1 MYHYTDGGLR
11 NVWLAN
17 GYEIKTTPYGEG
29 VVFHNLEGLPRSIC
43 MALSRKASLL
53 TGAEFRYI
61 RSAGMLLSQPALGK
75 LMGIDGQSV
84 ARWEK
89 TGKVPRWADKLIRL
103 LYTAHAEGNEP
114 IAKAVERIKT
124 VERLVKQK
132 IVVKETRGQW
142 RPSLHDDDTTQMSA

>member
-11 NVWLAN
+11 NVWLVN
-17 GYEIKTTPYGEG
+17 GYEIRKTPYGNG
-29 VVFHNLEGLPRSIC
+29 VAFHNLDGLTQSIC
-43 MALSRKASLL
+43 TALTRKATPL

-89 TGKVPRWADKLIRL
+89 TSKVPRWADKLVRL
-103 LYTAHAEGNEP
+103 LYVAQAEGNEP
-114 IAKAVERIKT
+114 IARAVERIRT

-132 IVVKETRGQW
+132 ILVKESRGRW
-142 RPSLHDDDTTQMSA
+142 RTSLVEENSPLP

>member
-17 GYEIKTTPYGEG
+17 GYEIKQTPYGEG
-29 VVFHNLEGLPRSIC
+29 VSFHNLDGLTKSIC
-43 MALSRKASLL
+43 MALTNKASLL

-89 TGKVPRWADKLIRL
+89 TSKVPRWADKLVRL
-103 LYTAHAEGNEP
+103 LYTAQAAGNEP
-114 IAKAVERIKT
+114 IAKVVERIKI

-132 IVVKETRGQW
+132 IVVKESRGHW
-142 RPSLHDDDTTQMSA
+142 LPSLQDESLAAH

>member
-1 MYHYTDGGLR
+1 
-11 NVWLAN
+11 
-17 GYEIKTTPYGEG
+17 
-29 VVFHNLEGLPRSIC
+29 
-43 MALSRKASLL
+43 MALINKASLL

-89 TGKVPRWADKLIRL
+89 TSKVPRWADKLVRL
-103 LYTAHAEGNEP
+103 LYTAQAEGNEP
-114 IAKAVERIKT
+114 IAKAFERIKT

-132 IVVKETRGQW
+132 IVVKEFLGHW
-142 RPSLHDDDTTQMSA
+142 KPSLQDEGASAS

>member
-1 MYHYTDGGLR
+1 M
-11 NVWLAN
+11 WLAN
-17 GYEIKTTPYGEG
+17 GYEIKQTPYGEG
-29 VVFHNLEGLPRSIC
+29 VSFHNLDGLTQSIC
-43 MALSRKASLL
+43 MALTNKASLL

-89 TGKVPRWADKLIRL
+89 TSKVPRWADKLVRL
-103 LYTAHAEGNEP
+103 LYTAQAEGNEP
-114 IAKAVERIKT
+114 IAKAVVRIKI

-132 IVVKETRGQW
+132 IVVKESRGHW
-142 RPSLHDDDTTQMSA
+142 LPSLHDERVAAH

>member
-17 GYEIKTTPYGEG
+17 GYEIKQTPYGEG
-29 VVFHNLEGLPRSIC
+29 VSFHNLDGLTKSIC
-43 MALSRKASLL
+43 MALTNKASLL

-89 TGKVPRWADKLIRL
+89 TSKIPRWADKLVRL
-103 LYTAHAEGNEP
+103 LYTAQAEGNEP
-114 IAKAVERIKT
+114 IANAVERIKI

-132 IVVKETRGQW
+132 IVVKESRGQW
-142 RPSLHDDDTTQMSA
+142 LPSLQDESLAAH

>member
-1 MYHYTDGGLR
+1 M
-11 NVWLAN
+11 WLAN
-17 GYEIKTTPYGEG
+17 GYEIKKTPYGEG
-29 VVFHNLEGLPRSIC
+29 VVFHNVDGLTRSIC
-43 MALSRKASLL
+43 IALTRKASLL

-89 TGKVPRWADKLIRL
+89 TSKVPRWADKLVRL

-124 VERLVKQK
+124 VERLVKQR
-132 IVVKETRGQW
+132 IVVKESRGRW
-142 RPSLHDDDTTQMSA
+142 RPSLQDEVAI